1 MKKHFLK
8 PGFELIFALSLI
20 VILGLPPMLMA
31 QNQKDVEINI
41 QNGDTTVNGR
51 NIKSLS
57 ANERKEALQDLKHI
71 NGPMI
76 INDEAGNAPRGQH
89 QFFYKRRDTTGGKFH
104 HMGRPSGNRPPM
116 ITEDVIIKDSLGN
129 ITEVSPKRRWNN
141 GPKFNDRGRG
151 PGAGGDMG
159 FRSKGFERPT
169 MGGMGFGRKNSQNF
183 DYDNVDKDGIATH
196 VSFHVSEASNDDL
209 KRMPHVEGGKF
220 EISDLNIVPQFT
232 SGKVLLMFNLS
243 SKATAEVNLTDSEG
257 KILWTEKSTGGSFN
271 KAFSMGLNG
280 IYYLQIK
287 QGSNVAVKRIM
298 KQE

>member
-31 QNQKDVEINI
+31 QNQKDVEISI
-41 QNGDTTVNGR
+41 QNGDTTVNGK
-51 NIKSLS
+51 NIKSLTT
-57 ANERKEALQDLKHI
+57 NERKEALQDLKHI

-76 INDEAGNAPRGQH
+76 ISDNPADGAHGQR
-89 QFFYKRRDTTGGKFH
+89 QFFYQRKDTTGGRLDRAGRR
-104 HMGRPSGNRPPM
+104 MGNHPPM
-116 ITEDVIIKDSLGN
+116 ITENIIIKDSLGN
-129 ITEVSPKRRWNN
+129 VTEVSPRRSRGN
-141 GPKFNDRGRG
+141 GPKFDDRQRG
-151 PGAGGDMG
+151 PGDMG
-159 FRSKGFERPT
+159 FRSKGFERPFA
-169 MGGMGFGRKNSQNF
+169 GGMGFGRKNSQNF

-196 VSFHVSEASNDDL
+196 ISFHVSEASNDDL

-257 KILWTEKSTGGSFN
+257 KILWTEKSAGGSFN

-287 QGSNVAVKRIM
+287 QGNNVSVKRIM